1 MILRSFNM
9 LSFSNSIL
17 APEWPTNFLDGLGF
31 VGLPGNDAILLSSS
45 VPDGISEDLTD
56 DFVTTTW
63 RYAADP
69 AEHNKGKFDIWM
81 ELTVLNQHFVIRN
94 WE

>member
-1 MILRSFNM
+1 M
-9 LSFSNSIL
+9 
-17 APEWPTNFLDGLGF
+17 
-31 VGLPGNDAILLSSS
+31 
-45 VPDGISEDLTD
+45 PDGISEDLTD